1 MITIQAF
8 LVLHNLRK
16 LSKNTNTEMN
26 MLGNSTEICLGYD
39 YDKTYDYHKYAG
51 EITALIDSLA
61 EENYLTYTKDNKN
74 SFALTTKGIRTFQIF
89 TRATVQHFLLHY
101 RYSNCCIY
109 HRISHYHIYHFD
121 IVRSYLST
129 PNFAKRTSVVMML
142 EETLKKTAKVH
153 ILKRLTFSSNAF
165 SLSFLIRITSLSLR
179 SLFLL

>member
-61 EENYLTYTKDNKN
+61 EENYLTYTRDNKN
-74 SFALTTKGIRTFQIF
+74 SFALTAKGIRTFQIF
-89 TRATVQHFLLHY
+89 TGATVKHFL
-101 RYSNCCIY
+101 CI
-109 HRISHYHIYHFD
+109 
-121 IVRSYLST
+121 IVIPIVVSII
-129 PNFAKRTSVVMML
+129 ASVITTYI
-142 EETLKKTAKVH
+142 TL
-153 ILKRLTFSSNAF
+153 ILFRV
-165 SLSFLIRITSLSLR
+165 I
-179 SLFLL
+179 